1 MRLAANPGAR
11 VRFLAAI
18 CAGLVL
24 AALCFACSPKI
35 TLFPDYTEPLEEYA
49 IRGKGADKI
58 LALPIR
64 GFISSE
70 PSSGLVRERPGV
82 LQECTARL
90 DKARKDQAIKAVILQ
105 IDSPGGTVTDSDILY
120 HEIRAFREET
130 GKTVIALIMDVGASG
145 GYYAALSADAIM
157 VHPTSVTGSV
167 GVIFITPKLEG
178 LMDKIG
184 VGAEVVKSGALKD
197 MGSPFRASTQEEKKL
212 FQDMIDRMA
221 ARFLTLVRE
230 RRGLDEARMKTVS
243 TAAVFTGEEAVAL
256 GLADGTGYLEDALAL
271 AREKAK
277 LSEDAKV
284 VVYRRAEYKN
294 DNLYNTMSASA
305 PGRGLVDFGP
315 ASALAHMKP
324 GFYYLW
330 APGAVSQ

>member
-1 MRLAANPGAR
+1 MCSSDLLVEPGR
-11 VRFLAAI
+11 TFL
-18 CAGLVL
+18 
-24 AALCFACSPKI
+24 
-35 TLFPDYTEPLEEYA
+35 
-49 IRGKGADKI
+49 
-58 LALPIR
+58 
-64 GFISSE
+64 
-70 PSSGLVRERPGV
+70 
-82 LQECTARL
+82 QHARL

-105 IDSPGGTVTDSDILY
+105 IVSPGGTVTDSDILY

>member
-1 MRLAANPGAR
+1 MRRRAEGLFALLGAVLA
-11 VRFLAAI
+11 
-18 CAGLVL
+18 LVL
-24 AALCFACSPKI
+24 FVSGCSPKI
-35 TLFPDYTEPLEEYA
+35 TLFPDYSEPLEEYA
-49 IRGKGADKI
+49 IRGKGPDKI

-70 PSSGLVRERPGV
+70 PASGLLRERPSA

-90 DKARKDQAIKAVILQ
+90 DKARKDPSVKAVILQ

-197 MGSPFRASTQEEKKL
+197 MGSPFRATTEEEKRL

-221 ARFLTLVRE
+221 GRFLGLVRE
-230 RRGLDEARMKTVS
+230 RRGLGEAAMKTVS
-243 TAAVFTGEEAVAL
+243 TAAVFTGDEAVSL
-256 GLADGTGYLEDALAL
+256 GLADRTGYLEDALML

-277 LSEDAKV
+277 LPKDAKV
-284 VVYRRAEYKN
+284 VVYRRSEFKN
-294 DNLYNTMSASA
+294 DNLYNTMSAAA
-305 PGRGLVDFGP
+305 PERGLVDFGP
-315 ASALAHMKP
+315 AGALAHMKP